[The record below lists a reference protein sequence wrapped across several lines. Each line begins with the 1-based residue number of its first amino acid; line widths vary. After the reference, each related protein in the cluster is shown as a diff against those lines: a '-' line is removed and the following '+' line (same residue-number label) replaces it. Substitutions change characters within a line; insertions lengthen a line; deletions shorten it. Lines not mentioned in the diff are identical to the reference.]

1 MSYKKQSLDL
11 HRKRKGKIEIK
22 PKVPLRTRK
31 DLSLAYTPGVA
42 EVCRAIE
49 QDKEQS
55 WQLTNRA
62 NTVAIVSDGS
72 AVLGLGRTGP
82 EAGMPVMEGKS
93 VIFKKFAG
101 VDAYPLC
108 INSSGVEDII
118 SFCRSIE
125 PSVGGINLEDIS
137 SPSCFEVLEILEREL
152 TVPVFHDDQD
162 GTAIVTLAALINAC
176 RVTGRKIEDLK
187 VVMNGAGAAGIAI
200 ARLLLRYGVKDI
212 RVLDRT
218 GLLSPER
225 EGLNKFKREIALQT
239 NKEKLKGRL
248 EEALPGTDVLIGVSE
263 GGIATKDMIRSMN
276 PEPIVFAMANPTPEI
291 WPKKAK
297 EAGAVIVGTGRSDYS
312 NQINNAL
319 VFPGI
324 FRGLLDS
331 RVRKVTPEMKIEA
344 AWALAHVLDNPSKN
358 RILPRV
364 TDRSVVDA
372 IASRIKRKNGKY

>member
-1 MSYKKQSLDL
+1 
-11 HRKRKGKIEIK
+11 
-22 PKVPLRTRK
+22 
-31 DLSLAYTPGVA
+31 
-42 EVCRAIE
+42 
-49 QDKEQS
+49 
-55 WQLTNRA
+55 
-62 NTVAIVSDGS
+62 
-72 AVLGLGRTGP
+72 
-82 EAGMPVMEGKS
+82 
-93 VIFKKFAG
+93 
-101 VDAYPLC
+101 
-108 INSSGVEDII
+108 I